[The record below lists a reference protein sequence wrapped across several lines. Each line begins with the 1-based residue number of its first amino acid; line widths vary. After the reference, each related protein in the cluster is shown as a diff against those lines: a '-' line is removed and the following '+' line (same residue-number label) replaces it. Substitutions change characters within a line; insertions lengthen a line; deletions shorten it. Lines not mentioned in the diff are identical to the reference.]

1 MIDQR
6 ALGAV
11 EAGIGFVVAVEVLW
25 LNGASTWS
33 SSTVGML
40 NTPVNRRNILWELL
54 TKIAQLLLD
63 VRRPR
68 EIGRAIA
75 TLLGPPLSPLL
86 LDLDPFVEGHLLN
99 LRLIVV
105 LAHQK
110 FIMGLE
116 ESNITVLFKTHFALL

>member
-1 MIDQR
+1 M
-6 ALGAV
+6 

-110 FIMGLE
+110 FIMSLE